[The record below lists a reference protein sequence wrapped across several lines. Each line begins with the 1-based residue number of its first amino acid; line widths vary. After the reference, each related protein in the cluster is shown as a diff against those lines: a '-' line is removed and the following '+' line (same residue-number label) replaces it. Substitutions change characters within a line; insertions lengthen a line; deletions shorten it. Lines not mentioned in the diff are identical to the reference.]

1 MGAADVN
8 LHAFL
13 PPGTTGTL
21 SDADEL
27 DRYAANVAA
36 FLAGAIPDDRFTA
49 MRLQQVCYG
58 QRQPGV
64 HMVRCKAPGGRL
76 DAAQLIALADGLE
89 NWSQTDHVH
98 VTTRQ
103 SVGTAVSGGSGDG
116 PVVTIG
122 VCV

>member
-49 MRLQQVCYG
+49 MRLQQGCYG

-76 DAAQLIALADGLE
+76 DPAQLIAL
-89 NWSQTDHVH
+89 
-98 VTTRQ
+98 TRQ
-103 SVGTAVSGGSGDG
+103 SCLGTLG
-116 PVVTIG
+116 VVYTSLEQDDIDAL
-122 VCV
+122 VRELP